1 LPARIWRN
9 CSTPEQAFSNPDQ
22 FVAAIRGLCAE
33 RRTGTLF
40 VVTVDNEAARF
51 VLRQGTIVAIQFRVR
66 HGLDAIGR
74 LRSVTSGRFNFTPD
88 VAGAQDAPAL
98 PPTQEILAMLAQR
111 EPAPRRP
118 VREAAPA
125 PQAVS
130 TPQVAPAREAVS
142 TPSGTHFERAQRVLE
157 AELTEYL
164 GPMAPLVCLEH
175 LVRAGDLI
183 GAGDLARLVEA
194 IAKEIGDPAKEAR
207 FKREA
212 LAKLRE

>member
-98 PPTQEILAMLAQR
+98 PPTQEILAMLAAGAGASEAGPR
-111 EPAPRRP
+111 SGASPAGR
-118 VREAAPA
+118 VHPA
-125 PQAVS
+125 GR
-130 TPQVAPAREAVS
+130 PAREAVS

-175 LVRAGDLI
+175 LVRAGDLT